1 MRRLVLL
8 RHAPTEATR
17 RAAFPSDEGLDDAA
31 RAACAGLA
39 APRGDVLSAPERRA
53 RETCAAAGLGA
64 PTVVDALADCDY
76 GRWAGRAVADVFAEE
91 PEDAATWR
99 LDPYAAPH
107 GGEPLD
113 AFLARIGDWLDE
125 QARLDGPAVAVADAG
140 AVRAAVVH
148 ALGAPPD
155 AFWRLDVAP
164 LRRTELHARDG
175 RWTVREVNAA

>member
-17 RAAFPSDEGLDDAA
+17 RAAFPTDEGLDDAG
-31 RAACAGLA
+31 RAACVSL
-39 APRGDVLSAPERRA
+39 PPVRGEVLCAPERRA
-53 RETCAAAGLGA
+53 RETCAAAGFDGA
-64 PTVVDALADCDY
+64 VVVDALADCSY
-76 GRWAGRAVADVFAEE
+76 GRWAGRTVDDVFAAE

-99 LDPYAAPH
+99 LDPFAAPH

-113 AFLARIGDWLDE
+113 AFLGRIGEWLDE
-125 QARLDGPAVAVADAG
+125 QSRLDGPCLAVTDAG

-148 ALGAPPD
+148 ALGAPTE
-155 AFWRLDVAP
+155 AFWKLDVAP

-175 RWTVREVNAA
+175 RWTVREVNA

>member
-17 RAAFPSDEGLDDAA
+17 RSAFPADEDLDDAGREACVALPAA
-31 RAACAGLA
+31 RGE
-39 APRGDVLSAPERRA
+39 VLCAPERRA
-53 RETCAAAGLGA
+53 VQTCVAAGYA
-64 PTVVDALADCDY
+64 DARVVDALADCDY
-76 GRWAGRAVADVFAEE
+76 GRWSGRTVGEVFSEE
-91 PEDAATWR
+91 PEDAASWR
-99 LDPYAAPH
+99 LDPFAAPH

-113 AFLARIGDWLDE
+113 AFLARIGGWLDE
-125 QARLDGPAVAVADAG
+125 QATLDGPCLAVTDAG

-148 ALGAPPD
+148 ALGAPTE

-175 RWTVREVNAA
+175 RWTVREVNA